1 MPATFAQIIS
11 GLSDETRA
19 FIEAHI
25 EQARA
30 LIQDADYDREY
41 DDITPCLFEEI
52 GATLFQAVYSYPAE
66 QEPEPQPPPTKLNP
80 GEQYLYC
87 RKCAAPAIFVM
98 TPDGALQ
105 CQTCGNTVLRFT
117 TILKTA

>member
-30 LIQDADYDREY
+30 LIQEAAYDRED

-52 GATLFQAVYSYPAE
+52 GATLFQAVYSPADP
-66 QEPEPQPPPTKLNP
+66 EPEPLPVLTLEP
-80 GEQYLYC
+80 GEQAFYC
-87 RKCAAPAIFVM
+87 RKCEAPRAFVL
-98 TPDGALQ
+98 TPAYGWQ
-105 CQTCGNTVLRFT
+105 CKVCGNAVLRFT